1 MPKINE
7 CFNTRSQITQLAL
20 LQDSIAY
27 SSKLHGLKLFSHT
40 DCHVL
45 QNLRHEYLNSNTT
58 HTAFSPDALHIALAL
73 ENKIYVI
80 NLKTKTLVQTIKSIE
95 SKITQLV
102 FDSTSSYIIVGT
114 KTGRVLQF
122 KYNESTLLAR
132 VFSYKYEKIGNYRGN
147 IISSIDFYK
156 EYIIT
161 AFYDGSINLTN
172 LYSKVNIRSLKHS
185 NSAIT
190 ATCMINKETLISGDS
205 QGILYKQNLSD
216 SDSIKEISTPFVSI
230 SQIIPLSNPNYVLV
244 SSSSNSV
251 AMINIKTEKTVHT
264 SYLKFEAGIVKIILI
279 DEETLIVALSNN
291 TVSRVQMPGL
301 KELKSY
307 VLHNS
312 LDEAFILIDRNCM
325 LNETPEYQVLQKN
338 YRDLYLK
345 AVDALVN
352 QNKKAALKITDP
364 FKDIKSKKE
373 EIKLLYGA
381 FAMYPR
387 FQTLFL
393 EKNYKLCYNMAE
405 KLPAL
410 QLTNQYVK
418 MEKVW
423 KNVFLNAQR
432 HILLGN
438 KRDAT
443 ALLNEYVTIP
453 SKRPIIQLILNENK
467 LFIEFLKATEEK
479 NFNKVNT
486 LAKKNSILAQL
497 PTYKILENDMDENL
511 AKIKKNIHHGK
522 IKEARDSIELI
533 HVTPNVAQ
541 SIKNLIDEC
550 TNAQSLKTTYENDD
564 FKSCYE
570 IIDRFPHLSST
581 ELGEMLNKHWVTLMQ
596 KSEDYSLKGN
606 IKGVK
611 STLKELMSIET
622 RKEKIG
628 DLLRVSFHI
637 KIKQLL
643 GAKKFK
649 NAENIIY
656 SYLDIFG
663 RDNEINR
670 IMKQYEKF
678 ARVRLAITN
687 NVKIARDA
695 WRDSDVIMK

>member
-1 MPKINE
+1 MPKIDE

-20 LQDSIAY
+20 LEGSVAY

-58 HTAFSPDALHIALAL
+58 HTAFSPDALHVAFAL
-73 ENKIYVI
+73 ENKIYI
-80 NLKTKTLVQTIKSIE
+80 LDLKTKTLVQTIKSID
-95 SKITQLV
+95 SKITQLF
-102 FDSTSSYIIVGT
+102 FDLTSSYIIVGT

-147 IISSIDFYK
+147 IISSINFYK
-156 EYIIT
+156 EYIIA
-161 AFYDGSINLTN
+161 AFYDGSINLIN

-185 NSAIT
+185 NSTIT
-190 ATCMINKETLISGDS
+190 TTCMIDENTLLSGDS
-205 QGILYKQNLSD
+205 QGVLYKQNLS
-216 SDSIKEISTPFVSI
+216 SSNPILEISTPFVSI
-230 SQIIPLSNPNYVLV
+230 SQIIPLCNPDYVLV
-244 SSSSNSV
+244 SSTSNSV
-251 AMINIKTEKTVHT
+251 AMINIKIGKTVHT
-264 SYLKFEAGIVKIILI
+264 SYLKFEAPTLKIILV
-279 DEETLIVALSNN
+279 DEETLVVALKNN
-291 TVSRVQMPGL
+291 TIFRVQMPGV

-312 LDEAFILIDRNCM
+312 LDQAFLLADRNHM
-325 LNETPEYQVLQKN
+325 LIETHDYKILQKK
-338 YRDLYLK
+338 YRDIYLK
-345 AVDALVN
+345 ALDALVN

-364 FKDIKSKKE
+364 FKDISCKKE
-373 EIKLLYGA
+373 EIKLLYDA
-381 FAMYPR
+381 FTMYSR

-393 EKNYKLCYNMAE
+393 EKNYRLCYNMAD
-405 KLPAL
+405 KFPAL
-410 QLTNQYVK
+410 QLTNQYLK

-432 HILLGN
+432 YILLGN

-443 ALLNEYVTIP
+443 ALLNEYSTIA
-453 SKRPIIQLILNENK
+453 SKRPIIQLILHENK
-467 LFIEFLKATEEK
+467 LFVEFLKATEEK

-486 LAKKNSILAQL
+486 LAKKNSLLAQL
-497 PTYKILENDMDENL
+497 PTYKTLEDSMDL
-511 AKIKKNIHHGK
+511 HLGKIKKYIQQGK
-522 IKEARDSIELI
+522 TKEARDSIELI

-541 SIKNLIDEC
+541 NIKNMMDDCKNIE
-550 TNAQSLKTTYENDD
+550 SLQTTYENND

-570 IIDRFPHLSST
+570 TLDKFPHLSST
-581 ELGEMLNKHWVTLMQ
+581 ELGKMLNRHWVTLMQ

-611 STLKELMSIET
+611 STLKELMSIES

-643 GAKKFK
+643 SAKKFK

-656 SYLDIFG
+656 SYIDIFG
-663 RDNEINR
+663 RDNEINY

-678 ARVRLAITN
+678 ARVKLAITN
-687 NVKIARDA
+687 SVKVARDA
-695 WRDSDVIMK
+695 WRDSDIIMK